1 MTIKAYQQKNGKE
14 TVSIVLSTSEKNWIV
29 QLAGFIHDFSSL
41 KLKHSKAGRKF
52 GNGQRGGKWYFL
64 ANGHKFTPEIAQNL
78 GLVISFKDNETKTD
92 LQEVI
97 CDVDYLVKKYLKG

>member
-1 MTIKAYQQKNGKE
+1 MTIKAYQEKKGRE

-29 QLAGFIHDFSSL
+29 QLAGFIFDFSNL

-52 GNGQRGGKWYFL
+52 GNGQRGGKWYFV
-64 ANGHKFTPEIAQNL
+64 AQGHKFTPELAQSL
-78 GLVISFKDNETKTD
+78 GLVVKFRDNESKTD

-97 CDVDYLVKKYLKG
+97 CDVDYLVKKYLNK